1 MDASAPHRG
10 RDWDTAGRAARP
22 QKQREAACRG
32 RPKGG
37 KDMATYREFRAQA
50 ARRRRKRA
58 LQRFLIFIL
67 AAALIFGLAWV
78 IVRFIGPEEGL
89 PDGLPGLPL
98 SSSSGA
104 ASQPGAPSG
113 SMDAGAQGASP
124 SVLAP
129 LPMQQVVDAG
139 DMSWNT
145 MGPVEQTVNAEI
157 TSPDYRMIALPEN
170 GVVDL
175 SFFDTATFVGD
186 SLTQG
191 LELYTTGLPNAH
203 YCAYKGTGPSAI
215 VDGATLTNAAG
226 VQQVALDALVE
237 SAPDTVYV
245 LLGTNTL
252 VNAGENAESSFIAYY
267 GRMIEMMRER
277 LDPRVR
283 IYIQA
288 IPPTRPEVAAGKP
301 GLANDRIRRVN
312 NQLAALALETGCG
325 FVDLQE
331 ALADAEGNLNP
342 EYAAKDG
349 IHMNPTGYQAWVDYL
364 CRHTIYDKRNP
375 YLFGSPYYIE
385 GA

>member
-1 MDASAPHRG
+1 
-10 RDWDTAGRAARP
+10 
-22 QKQREAACRG
+22 
-32 RPKGG
+32 
-37 KDMATYREFRAQA
+37 MATYREFRAQA

-58 LQRFLIFIL
+58 AQRFLIFIL
-67 AAALIFGLAWV
+67 AAAIIFGLAWV
-78 IVRFIGPEEGL
+78 IVRVIGPEEGL
-89 PDGLPGLPL
+89 PDESAGLPL
-98 SSSSGA
+98 AASSGA
-104 ASQPGAPSG
+104 ASQPNAEPD

-129 LPMQQVVDAG
+129 LPMQQVVETG

-145 MGPVEQTVNAEI
+145 MGPVEQTVNFEI

-170 GVVDL
+170 GVVDQ
-175 SFFDTATFVGD
+175 SFFDTATFLGD

-215 VDGATLTNAAG
+215 VDGATLTTAAG
-226 VQQVALDALVE
+226 EQQVALDALAQ
-237 SAPDTVYV
+237 SAPDVVYV

-252 VNAGENAESSFIAYY
+252 VSTGENAENSFLAYY
-267 GRMIEMMRER
+267 GRMIEMMQER

-288 IPPTRPEVAAGKP
+288 IPPTRPEVASSKP
-301 GLANDRIRRVN
+301 GLANDRIRRIN
-312 NQLAALALETGCG
+312 NQLAQLALEKGCA

-331 ALADAEGNLNP
+331 ALADPEGNLNA
-342 EYAAKDG
+342 EYAARDG

-364 CRHTIYDKRNP
+364 CRHTVYDKRNP
-375 YLFGSPYYIE
+375 YLYGSPYYIE